1 MALDPMKPSGKSC
14 GAGWPGNPPSGGT
27 LPASAKLLLRR
38 KVAILSTGLEDEMML
53 LEMMGLMTDESP

>member
-1 MALDPMKPSGKSC
+1 V
-14 GAGWPGNPPSGGT
+14 
-27 LPASAKLLLRR
+27 KLLLRR